1 VPEYPDDLPLAP
13 AGTPAERD
21 HLARLLV
28 GAGHDESL
36 AREWDN
42 AAPLDSPVEWQVGSS
57 VGRHGSTA
65 HAVTEDAERG
75 EGRGAAS
82 PAGVAVLLDGA
93 NGSPAISSPPRPSFA
108 DLGPAPFLGVDSSP
122 VLDDPSPVP
131 RWRSKGSMNRR
142 GYPIHAYIGANGS
155 GKSLAMMHD
164 TKLSIDL
171 GRPILSTVRVLD
183 PRGRRVQIGD
193 GAFQY
198 ESYSGYVPLR
208 RWPQLLEFSDGDVL
222 FDEVLGIAA
231 SESGR
236 ALPKAVQLLLNQLRR
251 RDILLRWTAPSWSRA
266 NIVLREVT
274 QAVTVCR
281 GYAKEYQAS
290 GGRMWGMN
298 QLFRWNTYDA
308 MEFTTWSDDK
318 EAKLKGKQNAWA
330 FRKVPWWWPGSHG
343 AAEFA
348 AASYDT
354 FDSVDNVDSGEG
366 YCFRCGGDRPKI
378 KLEPCSCPPFTHE

>member
-1 VPEYPDDLPLAP
+1 MTDTTDLVFADWWRSREHAAEALGRDVPP
-13 AGTPAERD
+13 G
-21 HLARLLV
+21 
-28 GAGHDESL
+28 
-36 AREWDN
+36 
-42 AAPLDSPVEWQVGSS
+42 DSD
-57 VGRHGSTA
+57 A
-65 HAVTEDAERG
+65 EDAERG
-75 EGRGAAS
+75 ERRGAAP
-82 PAGVAVLLDGA
+82 PAGVPVPSAGQDGP
-93 NGSPAISSPPRPSFA
+93 PAAPR
-108 DLGPAPFLGVDSSP
+108 
-122 VLDDPSPVP
+122 PVP

-142 GYPIHAYIGANGS
+142 GYTIHAYIGANGH
-155 GKSLAMMHD
+155 GKTLAMMHD
-164 TKLSIDL
+164 TKLSMDA

-183 PRGRRVQIGD
+183 PRKPWRSVGD
-193 GAFQY
+193 TAGY
-198 ESYSGYVPLR
+198 PVYDGYVPLR
-208 RWPQLLEFSDGDVL
+208 TWPQLLEFSNGDVL

-281 GYAKEYQAS
+281 GYDKEYESA

-298 QLFRWNTYDA
+298 RLFRWNTYDA

-318 EAKLKGKQNAWA
+318 ESKLKGKQNAWA
-330 FRKVPWWWPGSHG
+330 FRKVPWWFPGSHG

-366 YCFRCGGDRPKI
+366 YCFRCGGDRPKL
-378 KLEPCSCPPFTHE
+378 KLEPCTCQH